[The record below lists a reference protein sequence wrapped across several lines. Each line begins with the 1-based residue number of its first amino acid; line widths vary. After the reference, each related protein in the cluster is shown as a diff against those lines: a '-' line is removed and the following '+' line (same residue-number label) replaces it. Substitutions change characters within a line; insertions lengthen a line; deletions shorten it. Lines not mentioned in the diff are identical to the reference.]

1 MNFVGSVMHLLICF
15 ASPLML
21 QTRVAAVFVFISFAS
36 LLSIAGVPA
45 LLKEIKVTFLARHL
59 FFPPMLTSRSL
70 RISQDVVDI

>member
-1 MNFVGSVMHLLICF
+1 MLLIGLSVCIQVYIVMHLLICF

-45 LLKEIKVTFLARHL
+45 LLKEIKVTFLARYL
-59 FFPPMLTSRSL
+59 FFPFHC
-70 RISQDVVDI
+70 